1 MPLGIR
7 EEALRWG
14 FTGFLTRPLPS
25 IRVVPQITAVCDPVF
40 LDIRAVRLGL
50 AAVEH
55 VFEKTPPARRK
66 VESVLPSLE
75 RFCRLPSGTCLA
87 RKCPQ
92 ACAGGSRKMASGHPL
107 RFRGELLS
115 IT

>member
-7 EEALRWG
+7 EEALMWG

-25 IRVVPQITAVCDPVF
+25 IRAVQQITAVCAPVF
-40 LDIRAVRLGL
+40 LGIRAVRLGL

-75 RFCRLPSGTCLA
+75 RFCRLPSGTCLE
-87 RKCPQ
+87 RKCSQ
-92 ACAGGSRKMASGHPL
+92 ACAGGAEKWHPAIPSD
-107 RFRGELLS
+107 FAEN
-115 IT
+115 

>member
-7 EEALRWG
+7 EEALMWG
-14 FTGFLTRPLPS
+14 FTGFLTRPLLA

-75 RFCRLPSGTCLA
+75 RFCRLPSGTCLE
-87 RKCPQ
+87 RKCSQ
-92 ACAGGSRKMASGHPL
+92 TCAGGAEKWHPAIPSD
-107 RFRGELLS
+107 FAEN
-115 IT
+115 